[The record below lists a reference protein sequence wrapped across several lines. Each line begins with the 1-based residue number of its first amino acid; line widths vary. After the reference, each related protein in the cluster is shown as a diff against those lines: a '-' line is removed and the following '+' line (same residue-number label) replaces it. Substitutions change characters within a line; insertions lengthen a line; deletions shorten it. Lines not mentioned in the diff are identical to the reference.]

1 NDQHPAWTGVISRA
15 GNPFADPAVIAA
27 VRPNSPAYKAG
38 LKTGDKIVEVN
49 GREIVREIQVREFL
63 GPFYA
68 GDKVKVVVLRDKERI
83 EREIELIDKLE
94 PYARPFL
101 GILPL
106 RIASDPT
113 KKAGPAKKADD
124 KKADDK
130 NEPEKKDA
138 KPGVVVRYTYRN
150 SPADGAGIQPR

>member
-1 NDQHPAWTGVISRA
+1 GISFAVPLEHVMATLPRLKQGKDLHPGVMGVNIRA
-15 GNPFADPAVIAA
+15 GNPFADPPVIAV

-38 LKTGDKIVEVN
+38 FKSGDKIAEIN
-49 GREIVREIQVREFL
+49 GREVIREIQVRELL

-106 RIASDPT
+106 RVASDPV
-113 KKAGPAKKADD
+113 KKTDPAKKAGD
-124 KKADDK
+124 KKEPEKRD
-130 NEPEKKDA
+130 PEKKD
-138 KPGVVVRYTYRN
+138 
-150 SPADGAGIQPR
+150 